1 MKKLWEEKMNRINPY
16 TPGAGVMPGYLAGRD
31 EVIQDGKNSIYSLI
45 NGYPRQPIVYY
56 GLRGVGKTVLLT
68 TLREYAIK
76 EGVITFHFEIQ
87 EKVSLINDIILSAN
101 ETLTKISK
109 IEKIKNIFEIAKN
122 NVQNFTLTYTKGD
135 SSISVDM
142 NKKLGDM
149 MLQSNVV
156 ELLLNLG
163 RLAKES
169 KNTIIYF
176 IDEIQYAKQ
185 NELEALITAQHR
197 INQERLPITI
207 IGAGLPKVLVTMTQS
222 KTYAERMFSFVE
234 ISSLGYEDV
243 KRAIMNPGK
252 PFDITYTEEALKE
265 IYKIT
270 EGYPYFIQQF
280 CYLMS
285 KKYKKIDLDI
295 VKDMESIFFKELDKS
310 FFKVRFDKCT
320 PKEKEFM
327 FAMVQCGELP
337 CTVANV
343 AQIMNKELKNISPIR
358 ARLIGKGLIY
368 STSYGEIDFTVP
380 KFDEFLKR
388 IRKEL

>member
-1 MKKLWEEKMNRINPY
+1 MQKIINPY

-31 EVIQDGKNSIYSLI
+31 DIIQDGKDSIYSLM
-45 NGYPRQPIVYY
+45 NGYPRQPIIYY

-68 TLREYAIK
+68 ALKEYAIK
-76 EGVITFHFEIQ
+76 EGVLAFHFEIQ

-101 ETLTKISK
+101 QTLAKISK
-109 IEKIKNIFEIAKN
+109 VEKIKNIFEVAKN
-122 NVQNFTLTYTKGD
+122 SLQSFTLTYTTGEN
-135 SSISVDM
+135 SISVEM
-142 NKKLGDM
+142 NKKLSEM
-149 MLQSNVV
+149 MLQSNLV

-207 IGAGLPKVLVTMTQS
+207 IAAGLPKILVNMTES
-222 KTYAERMFSFVE
+222 KTYAERMFAFIE
-234 ISSLGYEDV
+234 ISSLEYKDA
-243 KRAIMNPGK
+243 KNAIVNPGK

-265 IYKIT
+265 IYQIT

-280 CYLMS
+280 CYLIS
-285 KKYKKIDLDI
+285 KKYKDIDLNI
-295 VKDMESIFFKELDKS
+295 VNEMKSIFFKELDKS

-320 PKEKEFM
+320 SREKEFM
-327 FAMVQCGELP
+327 FAMANCGELP
-337 CTVANV
+337 CTVASV
-343 AQIMNKELKNISPIR
+343 AHILNKDLKSISPIR
-358 ARLIGKGLIY
+358 ARLINKGLIY
-368 STSYGEIDFTVP
+368 ATRYGEIDFTVP

-388 IRKEL
+388 MKLV

>member
-1 MKKLWEEKMNRINPY
+1 MKKINPY

-31 EVIQDGKNSIYSLI
+31 EIIQEGKDSIYSLMH
-45 NGYPRQPIVYY
+45 GYPKQPIIYY

-68 TLREYAIK
+68 ALNEYAIR
-76 EGVITFHFEIQ
+76 EGVLTFHFEIQ

-101 ETLTKISK
+101 QTLSKISK
-109 IEKIKNIFEIAKN
+109 VEKIKNIFEVAKN
-122 NVQNFTLTYTKGD
+122 SLQNFTLTYTAGE
-135 SSISVDM
+135 SSVSVEM
-142 NKKLGDM
+142 NKKLGEM
-149 MLQSNVV
+149 MLQSNLV

-207 IGAGLPKVLVTMTQS
+207 IGAGLPKILVNVTES
-222 KTYAERMFSFVE
+222 KTYAERMFAFVE
-234 ISSLGYEDV
+234 ISSLDYKDA
-243 KRAIMNPGK
+243 KNAIVNPGK
-252 PFDITYTEEALKE
+252 PFNITYTEEALEE

-280 CYLMS
+280 CYIIS
-285 KKYKKIDLDI
+285 KKYKEIDLNVVNEMKI
-295 VKDMESIFFKELDKS
+295 VFFKELDKS

-327 FAMVQCGELP
+327 FAMVNCGELP

-343 AQIMNKELKNISPIR
+343 AHILNKDLKSISPIR
-358 ARLIGKGLIY
+358 ARLINKGLIY
-368 STSYGEIDFTVP
+368 ATRHGEIDFTVP

-388 IRKEL
+388 ISK

>member
-1 MKKLWEEKMNRINPY
+1 MKKINPY

-31 EVIQDGKNSIYSLI
+31 EIIQEGKDSIYSLMH
-45 NGYPRQPIVYY
+45 GYPRQPIIYY

-68 TLREYAIK
+68 ALNEYAIR
-76 EGVITFHFEIQ
+76 EGVLTFHFEIQ

-101 ETLTKISK
+101 QTLSKISK
-109 IEKIKNIFEIAKN
+109 VEKIKNIFEVAKN
-122 NVQNFTLTYTKGD
+122 SLQSFTLTYTAGEN
-135 SSISVDM
+135 SVSVEM
-142 NKKLGDM
+142 NKKLGEM
-149 MLQSNVV
+149 MLQSNLV

-207 IGAGLPKVLVTMTQS
+207 IGAGLPKILVNVTES
-222 KTYAERMFSFVE
+222 KTYAERMFAFVE
-234 ISSLGYEDV
+234 ISSLDYKDA
-243 KRAIMNPGK
+243 KNAIVNPGK
-252 PFDITYTEEALKE
+252 PFNITYTEEALEE

-280 CYLMS
+280 CYIIS
-285 KKYKKIDLDI
+285 KKYKEIDLNVVNEMKI
-295 VKDMESIFFKELDKS
+295 VFFKELDKS

-327 FAMVQCGELP
+327 FAMVNCGELP

-343 AQIMNKELKNISPIR
+343 AHILNKDLKSISPIR
-358 ARLIGKGLIY
+358 ARLINKGLIY
-368 STSYGEIDFTVP
+368 ATRHGEIDFTVP

-388 IRKEL
+388 ISK

>member
-1 MKKLWEEKMNRINPY
+1 MQKIINPY

-31 EVIQDGKNSIYSLI
+31 DIIQDGKDSIYSLM
-45 NGYPRQPIVYY
+45 NGYPRQPIIYY

-68 TLREYAIK
+68 ALKEYAIK
-76 EGVITFHFEIQ
+76 EGVLAFHFEIQ

-101 ETLTKISK
+101 QTLTKISK
-109 IEKIKNIFEIAKN
+109 VEKIKNIFEVAKN
-122 NVQNFTLTYTKGD
+122 SLQSFTLTYTTGEN
-135 SSISVDM
+135 SISVEM
-142 NKKLGDM
+142 NKKLSEM
-149 MLQSNVV
+149 MLQSNLV

-207 IGAGLPKVLVTMTQS
+207 IAAGLPKILVNMTES
-222 KTYAERMFSFVE
+222 KTYAERMFAFVE
-234 ISSLGYEDV
+234 ISSLEYKDA
-243 KRAIMNPGK
+243 KNAIVNPGK

-265 IYKIT
+265 IYQIT

-280 CYLMS
+280 CYLIS
-285 KKYKKIDLDI
+285 KKYKDIDLNI
-295 VKDMESIFFKELDKS
+295 VNEMKSIFFKELDKS

-320 PKEKEFM
+320 PREKEFM
-327 FAMVQCGELP
+327 FAMANCGELP

-343 AQIMNKELKNISPIR
+343 AHILNKDLKSISPIR
-358 ARLIGKGLIY
+358 ARLINKGLIY
-368 STSYGEIDFTVP
+368 ATRYGEIDFTVP

-388 IRKEL
+388 MKLV

>member
-1 MKKLWEEKMNRINPY
+1 MKKINPY

-31 EVIQDGKNSIYSLI
+31 EVIQEGKDSIYSLMH
-45 NGYPRQPIVYY
+45 GYPRQPIIYY

-68 TLREYAIK
+68 ALNEYAIR
-76 EGVITFHFEIQ
+76 EGVLTFHFEIQ

-101 ETLTKISK
+101 QTLSKISK
-109 IEKIKNIFEIAKN
+109 VEKIKNIFEVAKN
-122 NVQNFTLTYTKGD
+122 SLQNFTLTYTAGE
-135 SSISVDM
+135 SSVSVEM
-142 NKKLGDM
+142 NKKLGEM
-149 MLQSNVV
+149 MLQSNLV

-207 IGAGLPKVLVTMTQS
+207 IGAGLPKILVNVTES
-222 KTYAERMFSFVE
+222 KTYAERMFAFVE
-234 ISSLGYEDV
+234 ISSLDYKDA
-243 KRAIMNPGK
+243 KNAIVNPGK
-252 PFDITYTEEALKE
+252 PFNITYTEEALEE

-280 CYLMS
+280 CYIIS
-285 KKYKKIDLDI
+285 KKYKEIDLNVVNEMKI
-295 VKDMESIFFKELDKS
+295 VFFKELDKS

-327 FAMVQCGELP
+327 FAMVNCGELP

-343 AQIMNKELKNISPIR
+343 AHILNKDLKSISPIR
-358 ARLIGKGLIY
+358 ARLINKGLIY
-368 STSYGEIDFTVP
+368 ATRHGEIDFTVP

-388 IRKEL
+388 ISK

>member
-1 MKKLWEEKMNRINPY
+1 MQKIINPY

-31 EVIQDGKNSIYSLI
+31 DIIQDGKDSIYSLM
-45 NGYPRQPIVYY
+45 NGYPRQPIIYY

-68 TLREYAIK
+68 ALKEYAIK
-76 EGVITFHFEIQ
+76 EGVLAFHFEIQ

-101 ETLTKISK
+101 QTLAKISK
-109 IEKIKNIFEIAKN
+109 VEKIKNIFEVAKN
-122 NVQNFTLTYTKGD
+122 SLQSFTLTYTTGEN
-135 SSISVDM
+135 SISVEM
-142 NKKLGDM
+142 NKKLSEM
-149 MLQSNVV
+149 MLQSNLV

-169 KNTIIYF
+169 KNTIVYF

-207 IGAGLPKVLVTMTQS
+207 IAAGLPKILVNMTES
-222 KTYAERMFSFVE
+222 KTYAERMFAFVE
-234 ISSLGYEDV
+234 ISSLEYKDA
-243 KRAIMNPGK
+243 KNAIVNPGK

-265 IYKIT
+265 IYQIT

-280 CYLMS
+280 CYLIS
-285 KKYKKIDLDI
+285 KKYKDIDLNI
-295 VKDMESIFFKELDKS
+295 VNEMKSIFFKELDKS

-320 PKEKEFM
+320 PREKEFM
-327 FAMVQCGELP
+327 FAMANCGELP

-343 AQIMNKELKNISPIR
+343 AHILNKDLKSISPIR
-358 ARLIGKGLIY
+358 ARLINKGLIY
-368 STSYGEIDFTVP
+368 ATRYGEIDFTVP

-388 IRKEL
+388 MKLV

>member
-1 MKKLWEEKMNRINPY
+1 MQKIINPY

-31 EVIQDGKNSIYSLI
+31 DIIQDGKDSIYSLM
-45 NGYPRQPIVYY
+45 NGYPRQPIIYY

-68 TLREYAIK
+68 ALKEYAIK
-76 EGVITFHFEIQ
+76 EGVLAFHFEIQ

-101 ETLTKISK
+101 QTLAKISK
-109 IEKIKNIFEIAKN
+109 VERIKNIFEVAKN
-122 NVQNFTLTYTKGD
+122 SLQSFTLTYTTGEN
-135 SSISVDM
+135 SISVEM
-142 NKKLGDM
+142 NKKLSEM
-149 MLQSNVV
+149 MLQSNLV

-207 IGAGLPKVLVTMTQS
+207 IAAGLPKILVNMTES
-222 KTYAERMFSFVE
+222 KTYAERMFAFIE
-234 ISSLGYEDV
+234 ISSLEYKDA
-243 KRAIMNPGK
+243 KNAIVNPGK

-265 IYKIT
+265 IYQIT

-280 CYLMS
+280 CYLIS
-285 KKYKKIDLDI
+285 KKYKDIDLNI
-295 VKDMESIFFKELDKS
+295 VNEMKSIFFKELDKS

-320 PKEKEFM
+320 PREKEFM
-327 FAMVQCGELP
+327 FAMANCGELP
-337 CTVANV
+337 CTVASV
-343 AQIMNKELKNISPIR
+343 AHILNKDLKSISPIR
-358 ARLIGKGLIY
+358 ARLINKGLIY
-368 STSYGEIDFTVP
+368 ATRYGEIDFTVP

-388 IRKEL
+388 MKLV

>member
-1 MKKLWEEKMNRINPY
+1 MQKINPY

-31 EVIQDGKNSIYSLI
+31 DVIQDGKDSIYSLMHS
-45 NGYPRQPIVYY
+45 YPRQPIIYY

-68 TLREYAIK
+68 ALKEYAIK
-76 EGVITFHFEIQ
+76 EGVLAFHFEIQ

-101 ETLTKISK
+101 QTLAKISK
-109 IEKIKNIFEIAKN
+109 VEKIKNIFEVAKN
-122 NVQNFTLTYTKGD
+122 SLQSFTLTYTTGEN
-135 SSISVDM
+135 SISVEM
-142 NKKLGDM
+142 NKKLSEM
-149 MLQSNVV
+149 MLQSNLV

-207 IGAGLPKVLVTMTQS
+207 IAAGLPKILVNMTES
-222 KTYAERMFSFVE
+222 KTYAERMFAFVE
-234 ISSLGYEDV
+234 ISSLEYKDA
-243 KRAIMNPGK
+243 KNAIVNPGK

-265 IYKIT
+265 IYQIT

-280 CYLMS
+280 CYLIS
-285 KKYKKIDLDI
+285 KKYKDIDLNI
-295 VKDMESIFFKELDKS
+295 VNEMKSIFFKELDKS

-320 PKEKEFM
+320 PREKEFM
-327 FAMVQCGELP
+327 FAMANCGELP

-343 AQIMNKELKNISPIR
+343 AHILNKDLKSISPIR
-358 ARLIGKGLIY
+358 ARLINKGLIY
-368 STSYGEIDFTVP
+368 ATRYGEIDFTVP

-388 IRKEL
+388 MKLV

>member
-1 MKKLWEEKMNRINPY
+1 MQKINPY

-31 EVIQDGKNSIYSLI
+31 DVIQDGKDSIYSLMHS
-45 NGYPRQPIVYY
+45 YPRQPIIYY

-68 TLREYAIK
+68 ALKEYAIK
-76 EGVITFHFEIQ
+76 EGVLAFHFEIQ

-101 ETLTKISK
+101 QTLAKISK
-109 IEKIKNIFEIAKN
+109 VEKIKNIFEVAKN
-122 NVQNFTLTYTKGD
+122 SLQSFTLTYTTGEN
-135 SSISVDM
+135 SISVEM
-142 NKKLGDM
+142 NKKLSEM
-149 MLQSNVV
+149 MLQSNLV

-207 IGAGLPKVLVTMTQS
+207 IAAGLPKILVNMTES
-222 KTYAERMFSFVE
+222 KTYAERMFAFVE
-234 ISSLGYEDV
+234 ISSLEYKDA
-243 KRAIMNPGK
+243 KNAIVNPGK

-265 IYKIT
+265 IYQIT

-280 CYLMS
+280 CYLIS
-285 KKYKKIDLDI
+285 KKYKDIDLNI
-295 VKDMESIFFKELDKS
+295 VNEMKSIFFKELDKS

-320 PKEKEFM
+320 PREKEFM
-327 FAMVQCGELP
+327 FAMANCGKLP

-343 AQIMNKELKNISPIR
+343 AHILNKDLKSISPIR
-358 ARLIGKGLIY
+358 ARLINKGLIY
-368 STSYGEIDFTVP
+368 ATRYGEIDFTVP

-388 IRKEL
+388 MKLV

>member
-1 MKKLWEEKMNRINPY
+1 MQKIINPY

-31 EVIQDGKNSIYSLI
+31 DIIQDGKDSIYSLM
-45 NGYPRQPIVYY
+45 NGYPRQPIIYY

-68 TLREYAIK
+68 ALKEYAIK
-76 EGVITFHFEIQ
+76 EGVLAFHFEIQ

-101 ETLTKISK
+101 QTLAKISK
-109 IEKIKNIFEIAKN
+109 VEKIKNIFEVAKN
-122 NVQNFTLTYTKGD
+122 SLQSFTLTYTTGEN
-135 SSISVDM
+135 SISVEM
-142 NKKLGDM
+142 NKKLSEM
-149 MLQSNVV
+149 MLQSNLV

-207 IGAGLPKVLVTMTQS
+207 IAAGLPKILVNMTES
-222 KTYAERMFSFVE
+222 KTYAERMFAFVE
-234 ISSLGYEDV
+234 ISSLEYKDA
-243 KRAIMNPGK
+243 KNAIVNPGK

-265 IYKIT
+265 IYQIT

-280 CYLMS
+280 CYLIS
-285 KKYKKIDLDI
+285 KKYKDIDLNI
-295 VKDMESIFFKELDKS
+295 VNEMKSIFFKELDKS

-320 PKEKEFM
+320 PREKEFM
-327 FAMVQCGELP
+327 FAMANCGELP

-343 AQIMNKELKNISPIR
+343 AHILNKDLKSISPIR
-358 ARLIGKGLIY
+358 ARLINKGLIY
-368 STSYGEIDFTVP
+368 ATRYGEIDFTVP

-388 IRKEL
+388 MKLV

>member
-1 MKKLWEEKMNRINPY
+1 MQKIINPY

-31 EVIQDGKNSIYSLI
+31 DIIQDGKDSIYSLM
-45 NGYPRQPIVYY
+45 NGYPRQPIIYY

-68 TLREYAIK
+68 ALKEYAIK
-76 EGVITFHFEIQ
+76 EGVLAFHFEIQ

-101 ETLTKISK
+101 QTLAKISK
-109 IEKIKNIFEIAKN
+109 VEKIKNIFEVAKN
-122 NVQNFTLTYTKGD
+122 SLQSFTLTYTTGEN
-135 SSISVDM
+135 SISVEM
-142 NKKLGDM
+142 NKKLSEM
-149 MLQSNVV
+149 MLQSNLV

-207 IGAGLPKVLVTMTQS
+207 IAAGLPKILVNMTES
-222 KTYAERMFSFVE
+222 KTYAERMFAFIE
-234 ISSLGYEDV
+234 ISSLEYKDA
-243 KRAIMNPGK
+243 KNAIVNPGK

-265 IYKIT
+265 IYQIT

-280 CYLMS
+280 CYLIS
-285 KKYKKIDLDI
+285 KKYKDIDLNI
-295 VKDMESIFFKELDKS
+295 VNEMKSIFFKELDKS

-320 PKEKEFM
+320 SREKEFI
-327 FAMVQCGELP
+327 FAMANCGELP
-337 CTVANV
+337 CTVASV
-343 AQIMNKELKNISPIR
+343 AHILNKDLKSISPIR
-358 ARLIGKGLIY
+358 ARLINKGLIY
-368 STSYGEIDFTVP
+368 ATRYGEIDFTVP

-388 IRKEL
+388 MKLV

>member
-1 MKKLWEEKMNRINPY
+1 MKKINPY

-31 EVIQDGKNSIYSLI
+31 EIIQEGKDSIYSLMH
-45 NGYPRQPIVYY
+45 GYPRQPIIYY

-68 TLREYAIK
+68 ALNEYAIR
-76 EGVITFHFEIQ
+76 EGVLTFHFEIQ

-101 ETLTKISK
+101 QTLSKISK
-109 IEKIKNIFEIAKN
+109 VEKIKNIFEVAKN
-122 NVQNFTLTYTKGD
+122 SLQSFTLTYTAGEN
-135 SSISVDM
+135 SVSVEM
-142 NKKLGDM
+142 NKKLGEM
-149 MLQSNVV
+149 MLQSNLV

-169 KNTIIYF
+169 NNTIIYF

-207 IGAGLPKVLVTMTQS
+207 IGAGLPKILVNVTES
-222 KTYAERMFSFVE
+222 KTYAERMFAFVE
-234 ISSLGYEDV
+234 ISSLDYKDA
-243 KRAIMNPGK
+243 KNAIVNPGK
-252 PFDITYTEEALKE
+252 PFNITYTEEALEE

-280 CYLMS
+280 CYIIS
-285 KKYKKIDLDI
+285 KKYKEIDLNVVNEMKI
-295 VKDMESIFFKELDKS
+295 VFFKELDKS

-327 FAMVQCGELP
+327 FAMVNCGELP

-343 AQIMNKELKNISPIR
+343 AHILNKDLKSISPIR
-358 ARLIGKGLIY
+358 ARLINKGLIY
-368 STSYGEIDFTVP
+368 ATRHGEIDFTVP

-388 IRKEL
+388 ISK

>member
-1 MKKLWEEKMNRINPY
+1 MLKIINPY

-31 EVIQDGKNSIYSLI
+31 DIIQDGKDSIYSLM
-45 NGYPRQPIVYY
+45 NGYPRQPIIYY

-68 TLREYAIK
+68 ALKEYAIK
-76 EGVITFHFEIQ
+76 EGVLAFHFEIQ

-101 ETLTKISK
+101 QTLTKISK
-109 IEKIKNIFEIAKN
+109 VEKIKNIFEVAKN
-122 NVQNFTLTYTKGD
+122 SLQSFTLTYTTGEN
-135 SSISVDM
+135 SISVEM
-142 NKKLGDM
+142 NKKLSEM
-149 MLQSNVV
+149 MLQSNLV

-207 IGAGLPKVLVTMTQS
+207 IAAGLPKILVNMTES
-222 KTYAERMFSFVE
+222 KTYAERMFAFVE
-234 ISSLGYEDV
+234 ISSLEYKDA
-243 KRAIMNPGK
+243 KNAIVNPGK

-265 IYKIT
+265 IYQIT

-280 CYLMS
+280 CYLIS
-285 KKYKKIDLDI
+285 KKYKDIDLNI
-295 VKDMESIFFKELDKS
+295 VNEMKSIFFKELDKS

-320 PKEKEFM
+320 PREKEFM
-327 FAMVQCGELP
+327 FAMANCGELP

-343 AQIMNKELKNISPIR
+343 AHILNKDLKSISPIR
-358 ARLIGKGLIY
+358 ARLINKGLIY
-368 STSYGEIDFTVP
+368 ATRYGEIDFTVP

-388 IRKEL
+388 MKLV

>member
-1 MKKLWEEKMNRINPY
+1 MKKINPY

-31 EVIQDGKNSIYSLI
+31 EVIQEGKDSIYSLMH
-45 NGYPRQPIVYY
+45 GYPRQPIIYY

-68 TLREYAIK
+68 ALNEYAIR
-76 EGVITFHFEIQ
+76 EGVLTFHFEIQ

-101 ETLTKISK
+101 QTLSKISK
-109 IEKIKNIFEIAKN
+109 VEKIKNIFEVAKN
-122 NVQNFTLTYTKGD
+122 SLQSFTLTYTAGEN
-135 SSISVDM
+135 SVSVEM
-142 NKKLGDM
+142 NKKLGEM
-149 MLQSNVV
+149 MLQSNLV

-207 IGAGLPKVLVTMTQS
+207 IGAGLPKILVNMTES
-222 KTYAERMFSFVE
+222 KTYAERMFAFVE
-234 ISSLGYEDV
+234 ISSLDYKDA
-243 KRAIMNPGK
+243 KNAIVNPGK
-252 PFDITYTEEALKE
+252 PFNITYTEEALEE

-280 CYLMS
+280 CYIIS
-285 KKYKKIDLDI
+285 KKYKEIDLNVVNEMKI
-295 VKDMESIFFKELDKS
+295 VFFKELDKS

-327 FAMVQCGELP
+327 FAMVNCGELP

-343 AQIMNKELKNISPIR
+343 AHILNKDLKSISPIR
-358 ARLIGKGLIY
+358 ARLINKGLIY
-368 STSYGEIDFTVP
+368 ATRHGEIDFTVP

-388 IRKEL
+388 ISK

>member
-1 MKKLWEEKMNRINPY
+1 MQKIINPY

-31 EVIQDGKNSIYSLI
+31 DIIQDGKDSIYSLM
-45 NGYPRQPIVYY
+45 NGYPRQPIIYY

-68 TLREYAIK
+68 ALKEYAIK
-76 EGVITFHFEIQ
+76 EGVLAFYFEIQ

-101 ETLTKISK
+101 QTLTKISK
-109 IEKIKNIFEIAKN
+109 VEKIKNIFEVAKN
-122 NVQNFTLTYTKGD
+122 SLQSFTLTYTTGEN
-135 SSISVDM
+135 SISVEM
-142 NKKLGDM
+142 NKKLSEM
-149 MLQSNVV
+149 MLQSNLV

-207 IGAGLPKVLVTMTQS
+207 IAAGLPKILVNMTES
-222 KTYAERMFSFVE
+222 KTYAERMFAFVE
-234 ISSLGYEDV
+234 ISSLEYKDA
-243 KRAIMNPGK
+243 KNAIVNPGK

-265 IYKIT
+265 IYQIT

-280 CYLMS
+280 CYLIS
-285 KKYKKIDLDI
+285 KKYKDIDLNI
-295 VKDMESIFFKELDKS
+295 VNEMKSIFFKELDKS

-320 PKEKEFM
+320 PREKEFM
-327 FAMVQCGELP
+327 FAMANCGELP

-343 AQIMNKELKNISPIR
+343 AHILNKDLKSISPIR
-358 ARLIGKGLIY
+358 ARLINKGLIY
-368 STSYGEIDFTVP
+368 ATRYGEIDFTVP

-388 IRKEL
+388 MKLV

>member
-1 MKKLWEEKMNRINPY
+1 MKKINPY
-16 TPGAGVMPGYLAGRD
+16 TPMTEYLAGRD
-31 EVIQDGKNSIYSLI
+31 EVIQEGKDSIYSLMH
-45 NGYPRQPIVYY
+45 GYPRQPIIYY

-68 TLREYAIK
+68 ALREYAIK
-76 EGVITFHFEIQ
+76 EGVLTFHFEIQ

-101 ETLTKISK
+101 QTLSKISK
-109 IEKIKNIFEIAKN
+109 VEKIKNIFEAAKN
-122 NVQNFTLTYTKGD
+122 SLQSFTLTYTTGEN
-135 SSISVDM
+135 SISVEM
-142 NKKLGDM
+142 NKKLSEM
-149 MLQSNVV
+149 MLQSNLV

-207 IGAGLPKVLVTMTQS
+207 IAAGLPKILVNMTES
-222 KTYAERMFSFVE
+222 KTYAERMFAFVE
-234 ISSLGYEDV
+234 ISSLEYKDA
-243 KRAIMNPGK
+243 KNAIVNPGK

-280 CYLMS
+280 CHIIS
-285 KKYKKIDLDI
+285 KKYKEIDLNI
-295 VKDMESIFFKELDKS
+295 VNEMKSIFFKELDKS

-327 FAMVQCGELP
+327 FAMVSCGELP

-343 AQIMNKELKNISPIR
+343 AHIMNKELKSISPIR
-358 ARLIGKGLIY
+358 ARLINKGLIY
-368 STSYGEIDFTVP
+368 ATRHGEIDFTVP

-388 IRKEL
+388 IKANDNIGR

>member
-1 MKKLWEEKMNRINPY
+1 MQKIINPY

-31 EVIQDGKNSIYSLI
+31 DIIQDGKDSIYSLM
-45 NGYPRQPIVYY
+45 NGYPRQPIIYY

-68 TLREYAIK
+68 ALKEYAIK
-76 EGVITFHFEIQ
+76 EGVLAFHFEIQ

-101 ETLTKISK
+101 QTLAKISK
-109 IEKIKNIFEIAKN
+109 VEKIKNIFEVAKN
-122 NVQNFTLTYTKGD
+122 SLQSFTLTYTTGEN
-135 SSISVDM
+135 SISVEM
-142 NKKLGDM
+142 NKKLSEM
-149 MLQSNVV
+149 MLQSNLV

-207 IGAGLPKVLVTMTQS
+207 IAAGLPKILVNMTES
-222 KTYAERMFSFVE
+222 KTYAERMFAFVE
-234 ISSLGYEDV
+234 ISSLEYKDA
-243 KRAIMNPGK
+243 KNAIVNPGK

-265 IYKIT
+265 IYQIT

-280 CYLMS
+280 CYLIS
-285 KKYKKIDLDI
+285 KKYKDIDLNI
-295 VKDMESIFFKELDKS
+295 VNEMKSIFFKELDKS

-327 FAMVQCGELP
+327 FAMANCGELP

-343 AQIMNKELKNISPIR
+343 AHILNKDLKSISPIR
-358 ARLIGKGLIY
+358 ARLINKGLIY
-368 STSYGEIDFTVP
+368 ATRYGEIDFTVP

-388 IRKEL
+388 MKLV

>member
-1 MKKLWEEKMNRINPY
+1 MKKEINKFLY
-16 TPGAGVMPGYLAGRD
+16 FYRFLATVMPGYLAGRD
-31 EVIQDGKNSIYSLI
+31 EVIQEGKDSIYSLMH
-45 NGYPRQPIVYY
+45 GYPRQPIIYY

-68 TLREYAIK
+68 ALNEYAIR
-76 EGVITFHFEIQ
+76 EGVLTFHFEIQ

-101 ETLTKISK
+101 QTLSKISK
-109 IEKIKNIFEIAKN
+109 VEKIKNIFEVAKN
-122 NVQNFTLTYTKGD
+122 SLQSFTLTYTAGEN
-135 SSISVDM
+135 SVSVEM
-142 NKKLGDM
+142 NKKLGEM
-149 MLQSNVV
+149 MLQSNLV

-169 KNTIIYF
+169 NNTIIYF

-207 IGAGLPKVLVTMTQS
+207 IGAGLPKILVNVTES
-222 KTYAERMFSFVE
+222 KTYAERMFAFVE
-234 ISSLGYEDV
+234 ISSLDYKDA
-243 KRAIMNPGK
+243 KNAIVNPGK
-252 PFDITYTEEALKE
+252 PFNITYTEEALEE

-280 CYLMS
+280 CYIIS
-285 KKYKKIDLDI
+285 KKYKEIDLNVVNEMKI
-295 VKDMESIFFKELDKS
+295 VFFKELDKS

-327 FAMVQCGELP
+327 FAMVNCGELP

-343 AQIMNKELKNISPIR
+343 AHILNKDLKSISPIR
-358 ARLIGKGLIY
+358 ARLINKGLIY
-368 STSYGEIDFTVP
+368 ATRHGEIDFTVP

-388 IRKEL
+388 ISK

>member
-1 MKKLWEEKMNRINPY
+1 MKKINPY
-16 TPGAGVMPGYLAGRD
+16 TPMTEYLAGRD
-31 EVIQDGKNSIYSLI
+31 EVIQEGKDSIYSLMH
-45 NGYPRQPIVYY
+45 GYPRQPIIYY

-68 TLREYAIK
+68 ALREYAIK
-76 EGVITFHFEIQ
+76 EGVLTFHFEIQ

-101 ETLTKISK
+101 QTLSKISK
-109 IEKIKNIFEIAKN
+109 VEKIKNIFEAAKN
-122 NVQNFTLTYTKGD
+122 SLQSFTLTYTTGENT
-135 SSISVDM
+135 ISVEM
-142 NKKLGDM
+142 NKKLSEM
-149 MLQSNVV
+149 MLQSNLV

-207 IGAGLPKVLVTMTQS
+207 IAAGLPKILVNMTES
-222 KTYAERMFSFVE
+222 KTYAERMFAFVE
-234 ISSLGYEDV
+234 ISSLEYKDA
-243 KRAIMNPGK
+243 KNAIVNPGK
-252 PFDITYTEEALKE
+252 PFDITYTAEALKE

-280 CYLMS
+280 CYLIS
-285 KKYKKIDLDI
+285 KKYKEIDLNI
-295 VKDMESIFFKELDKS
+295 VNEMKSVFFKELDKS

-327 FAMVQCGELP
+327 FAMVSCGELP

-343 AQIMNKELKNISPIR
+343 AHIMNKELKSISPIR
-358 ARLIGKGLIY
+358 ARLINKGLIY
-368 STSYGEIDFTVP
+368 ATRHGEIDFTVP

-388 IRKEL
+388 IKVNDDRDR

>member
-1 MKKLWEEKMNRINPY
+1 MNRINPY

>member
-1 MKKLWEEKMNRINPY
+1 MKKINPY

-31 EVIQDGKNSIYSLI
+31 EVIQEGKDSIYSLMH
-45 NGYPRQPIVYY
+45 GYPRQPIIYY

-68 TLREYAIK
+68 ALREYAIQ
-76 EGVITFHFEIQ
+76 EGVLTFHFEIQ
-87 EKVSLINDIILSAN
+87 EKVSLINDIILSASQ
-101 ETLTKISK
+101 TLSKISK
-109 IEKIKNIFEIAKN
+109 VEKIKNIFEAAKN
-122 NVQNFTLTYTKGD
+122 SLQSFTLTYTTGEN
-135 SSISVDM
+135 SISVEM
-142 NKKLGDM
+142 NKKLSEM
-149 MLQSNVV
+149 MLQSNLV

-207 IGAGLPKVLVTMTQS
+207 IAAGLPKILVNMTES
-222 KTYAERMFSFVE
+222 KTYAERMFAFVE
-234 ISSLGYEDV
+234 ISSLEYKDA
-243 KRAIMNPGK
+243 KNAIVNPGK
-252 PFDITYTEEALKE
+252 PFDITYTEKALKE

-280 CYLMS
+280 CHLIS
-285 KKYKKIDLDI
+285 KKYKEIDLNI
-295 VKDMESIFFKELDKS
+295 VNEMKSVFFKELDKS

-327 FAMVQCGELP
+327 FAMVSCGELP

-343 AQIMNKELKNISPIR
+343 AHIMNKELKSISPIR
-358 ARLIGKGLIY
+358 ARLINKGLIY
-368 STSYGEIDFTVP
+368 ATRHGEIDFTVP
-380 KFDEFLKR
+380 KFDEFLKK
-388 IRKEL
+388 IKANDDKDK

>member
-1 MKKLWEEKMNRINPY
+1 MQKINPY

-31 EVIQDGKNSIYSLI
+31 DVIQDGKDSIYSLMHS
-45 NGYPRQPIVYY
+45 YPRQPIIYY

-68 TLREYAIK
+68 ALKEYAIK
-76 EGVITFHFEIQ
+76 EGVLAFHFEIQ

-101 ETLTKISK
+101 QTLAKISK
-109 IEKIKNIFEIAKN
+109 VEKIKNIFEVAKN
-122 NVQNFTLTYTKGD
+122 SLQSFTLTYTTGENT
-135 SSISVDM
+135 ISVEM
-142 NKKLGDM
+142 NKKLSEM
-149 MLQSNVV
+149 MLQSNLV

-207 IGAGLPKVLVTMTQS
+207 IAAGLPKILVNMTES
-222 KTYAERMFSFVE
+222 KTYAERMFAFVE
-234 ISSLGYEDV
+234 ISSLEYKDA
-243 KRAIMNPGK
+243 KNAIVNPGK
-252 PFDITYTEEALKE
+252 PFDITYTAEALKE

-280 CYLMS
+280 CYLIS
-285 KKYKKIDLDI
+285 KKYKEIDLNI
-295 VKDMESIFFKELDKS
+295 VNEMKSVFFKELDKS

-327 FAMVQCGELP
+327 FAMANCGELP

-343 AQIMNKELKNISPIR
+343 AHILNKDLKSISPIR
-358 ARLIGKGLIY
+358 ARLINKGLIY
-368 STSYGEIDFTVP
+368 ATRYGEIDFTVP

-388 IRKEL
+388 MKLV

>member
-1 MKKLWEEKMNRINPY
+1 MKKINPY
-16 TPGAGVMPGYLAGRD
+16 TPMTEYLAGRD
-31 EVIQDGKNSIYSLI
+31 EVIQEGKDSIYSLMH
-45 NGYPRQPIVYY
+45 GYPRQPIIYY

-68 TLREYAIK
+68 ALREYAIK
-76 EGVITFHFEIQ
+76 EGVLTFHFEIQ
-87 EKVSLINDIILSAN
+87 KKVSLINDIILSAN
-101 ETLTKISK
+101 QTLSKISK
-109 IEKIKNIFEIAKN
+109 VEKIKNIFEAAKN
-122 NVQNFTLTYTKGD
+122 SLQSFTLTYTTREN
-135 SSISVDM
+135 SISVEM
-142 NKKLGDM
+142 NKKLSEM
-149 MLQSNVV
+149 MLQSNLV

-207 IGAGLPKVLVTMTQS
+207 IAAGLPKILVNMTES
-222 KTYAERMFSFVE
+222 KTYAERMFAFVE
-234 ISSLGYEDV
+234 ISSLEYKDA
-243 KRAIMNPGK
+243 KNAIVNPGK

-265 IYKIT
+265 IYKMT

-280 CYLMS
+280 CYLIS
-285 KKYKKIDLDI
+285 KKYKEIDLNI
-295 VKDMESIFFKELDKS
+295 VNEMKSVFFKELDKS

-327 FAMVQCGELP
+327 FAMVSCGELP

-343 AQIMNKELKNISPIR
+343 AHIMNKELKSISPIR
-358 ARLIGKGLIY
+358 ARLINKGLIY
-368 STSYGEIDFTVP
+368 VTRHGEIDFTVP
-380 KFDEFLKR
+380 KFGEFLKR
-388 IRKEL
+388 IKLNDDMDR

>member
-1 MKKLWEEKMNRINPY
+1 MKKINPY
-16 TPGAGVMPGYLAGRD
+16 TPMTEYLAGRD
-31 EVIQDGKNSIYSLI
+31 EVIQEGKDSIYSLMH
-45 NGYPRQPIVYY
+45 GYPRQPIIYY

-68 TLREYAIK
+68 ALREYAIK
-76 EGVITFHFEIQ
+76 EGVLTFHFEIQ

-101 ETLTKISK
+101 QTLSKISK
-109 IEKIKNIFEIAKN
+109 VEKIKNIFEAAKN
-122 NVQNFTLTYTKGD
+122 SLQSFTLTYTTGEN
-135 SSISVDM
+135 SISVKM
-142 NKKLGDM
+142 NKKLSEM
-149 MLQSNVV
+149 MLQSNLV

-207 IGAGLPKVLVTMTQS
+207 IAAGLPKILVNMTES
-222 KTYAERMFSFVE
+222 KTYAERMFAFVE
-234 ISSLGYEDV
+234 ISSLEYKDA
-243 KRAIMNPGK
+243 KNAIVNPGK

-265 IYKIT
+265 IYKMT

-280 CYLMS
+280 CYLIS
-285 KKYKKIDLDI
+285 KKYKEIDLNI
-295 VKDMESIFFKELDKS
+295 VNEMKSVFFKELDKS

-327 FAMVQCGELP
+327 FAMVSCGELP

-343 AQIMNKELKNISPIR
+343 AHIMNKELKSISPIR
-358 ARLIGKGLIY
+358 ARLINKGLIY
-368 STSYGEIDFTVP
+368 VTRHGEIDFTVP
-380 KFDEFLKR
+380 KFGEFLKR
-388 IRKEL
+388 IKLNDDMDR

>member
-1 MKKLWEEKMNRINPY
+1 MQKIINPY

-31 EVIQDGKNSIYSLI
+31 DIIQDGKDSIYSLM
-45 NGYPRQPIVYY
+45 NGYPRQPIIYY

-68 TLREYAIK
+68 ALKEYAIK
-76 EGVITFHFEIQ
+76 EGVLAFHFEIQ

-101 ETLTKISK
+101 QTLAKISK
-109 IEKIKNIFEIAKN
+109 VEKIKNIFEVAKN
-122 NVQNFTLTYTKGD
+122 SLQSFTLTYTTGEN
-135 SSISVDM
+135 SISVEM
-142 NKKLGDM
+142 NKKLSEM
-149 MLQSNVV
+149 MLQSNLV

-169 KNTIIYF
+169 KNTIVYF

-207 IGAGLPKVLVTMTQS
+207 IAAGLPKILVNMTES
-222 KTYAERMFSFVE
+222 KTYAERMFAFIE
-234 ISSLGYEDV
+234 ISSLEYKDA
-243 KRAIMNPGK
+243 KNAIVNPGK

-265 IYKIT
+265 IYQIT

-280 CYLMS
+280 CYLIS
-285 KKYKKIDLDI
+285 KKYKDIDLNI
-295 VKDMESIFFKELDKS
+295 VNEMKSIFFKELDKS

-320 PKEKEFM
+320 PREKEFM
-327 FAMVQCGELP
+327 FAMANCGELP
-337 CTVANV
+337 CTVASV
-343 AQIMNKELKNISPIR
+343 AHILNKDLKSISPIR
-358 ARLIGKGLIY
+358 ARLINKGLIY
-368 STSYGEIDFTVP
+368 ATRYGEIDFTVP

-388 IRKEL
+388 MKLV

>member
-1 MKKLWEEKMNRINPY
+1 MQKIINPY

-31 EVIQDGKNSIYSLI
+31 DIIQDGKDSIYSLM
-45 NGYPRQPIVYY
+45 NGYPRQPIIYY

-68 TLREYAIK
+68 ALKEYAIK
-76 EGVITFHFEIQ
+76 EGVLAFHFEIQ

-101 ETLTKISK
+101 QTLAKISK
-109 IEKIKNIFEIAKN
+109 VEKIKNIFEVAKN
-122 NVQNFTLTYTKGD
+122 SLQSFTLTYTTGEN
-135 SSISVDM
+135 SISVEM
-142 NKKLGDM
+142 NKKLSEM
-149 MLQSNVV
+149 MLQSNLV

-207 IGAGLPKVLVTMTQS
+207 IAAGLPKILVNMTES
-222 KTYAERMFSFVE
+222 KTYAERMFAFVE
-234 ISSLGYEDV
+234 ISSLEYKDA
-243 KRAIMNPGK
+243 KNAIVNPGK

-265 IYKIT
+265 IYQIT

-280 CYLMS
+280 CYLIS
-285 KKYKKIDLDI
+285 KKYKDIDLNI
-295 VKDMESIFFKELDKS
+295 VNEMKSIFFKELDKS

-320 PKEKEFM
+320 PREKEFM
-327 FAMVQCGELP
+327 FAMANCGELP
-337 CTVANV
+337 CTVASV
-343 AQIMNKELKNISPIR
+343 AHILNKDLKSISPIR
-358 ARLIGKGLIY
+358 ARLINKGLIY
-368 STSYGEIDFTVP
+368 ATRYGEIDFTVP

-388 IRKEL
+388 MKLV

>member
-1 MKKLWEEKMNRINPY
+1 MKKINPY
-16 TPGAGVMPGYLAGRD
+16 TPMTEYLAGRD
-31 EVIQDGKNSIYSLI
+31 EVIQEGKDSIYSLMH
-45 NGYPRQPIVYY
+45 GYPRQPIIYY

-68 TLREYAIK
+68 ALREYAIK
-76 EGVITFHFEIQ
+76 EEVLTFHFEIQ

-101 ETLTKISK
+101 QTLSKISK
-109 IEKIKNIFEIAKN
+109 VEKIKNIFEAAKN
-122 NVQNFTLTYTKGD
+122 SLQSFTLTYTTREN
-135 SSISVDM
+135 SISVEM
-142 NKKLGDM
+142 NKKLSEM
-149 MLQSNVV
+149 MLQSNLV

-207 IGAGLPKVLVTMTQS
+207 IAAGLPKILVNMTES
-222 KTYAERMFSFVE
+222 KTYAERMFAFVE
-234 ISSLGYEDV
+234 ISSLEYKDA
-243 KRAIMNPGK
+243 KNAIVNPGK

-265 IYKIT
+265 IYKMT

-280 CYLMS
+280 CYLIS
-285 KKYKKIDLDI
+285 KKYKEIDLNI
-295 VKDMESIFFKELDKS
+295 VNEMKSVFFKELDKS

-327 FAMVQCGELP
+327 FAMVSCGELP

-343 AQIMNKELKNISPIR
+343 AHIMNKELKSISPIR
-358 ARLIGKGLIY
+358 ARLINKGLIY
-368 STSYGEIDFTVP
+368 VTRHGEIDFTVP
-380 KFDEFLKR
+380 KFGEFLKR
-388 IRKEL
+388 IKLNDDMDR

>member
-1 MKKLWEEKMNRINPY
+1 MKKINPY

-31 EVIQDGKNSIYSLI
+31 EVIQEGKDSIYSLMH
-45 NGYPRQPIVYY
+45 GYPRQPIIYY

-68 TLREYAIK
+68 ALNEYAIR
-76 EGVITFHFEIQ
+76 EGVLTFHFEIQ

-101 ETLTKISK
+101 QTLSKISK
-109 IEKIKNIFEIAKN
+109 VEKIKNIFEVAKN
-122 NVQNFTLTYTKGD
+122 SLQSFTLTYTAGEN
-135 SSISVDM
+135 SVSVEM
-142 NKKLGDM
+142 NKKLGEM
-149 MLQSNVV
+149 MLQSNLV

-169 KNTIIYF
+169 NNTIIYF

-185 NELEALITAQHR
+185 NELEALVTAQHR

-207 IGAGLPKVLVTMTQS
+207 IGAGLPKILVNVTES
-222 KTYAERMFSFVE
+222 KTYAERMFAFVE
-234 ISSLGYEDV
+234 ISSLDYKDA
-243 KRAIMNPGK
+243 KNAIVNPGK
-252 PFDITYTEEALKE
+252 PFNILYTEEALEE

-280 CYLMS
+280 CYIIS
-285 KKYKKIDLDI
+285 KKYKEIDLNVVNEMKI
-295 VKDMESIFFKELDKS
+295 VFFKELDKS

-327 FAMVQCGELP
+327 FAMVNCGELP

-343 AQIMNKELKNISPIR
+343 AHILNKDLKSISPIR
-358 ARLIGKGLIY
+358 ARLINKGLIY
-368 STSYGEIDFTVP
+368 ATRHGEIDFTVP

-388 IRKEL
+388 ISK

>member
-1 MKKLWEEKMNRINPY
+1 MKNINPY
-16 TPGAGVMPGYLAGRD
+16 TPGAGIMPGYLAGRD
-31 EVIQDGKNSIYSLI
+31 EIIQDGKDSIYSLMH
-45 NGYPRQPIVYY
+45 GYPRQPIIYY

-68 TLREYAIK
+68 ALREYAIK
-76 EGVITFHFEIQ
+76 EGVLTFHFEIQ

-101 ETLTKISK
+101 QTLSKISK
-109 IEKIKNIFEIAKN
+109 VEKIKNIFEAAKN
-122 NVQNFTLTYTKGD
+122 SLQNFTLTYTTGEN
-135 SSISVDM
+135 SISIEV
-142 NKKLGDM
+142 NKKLGEM
-149 MLQSNVV
+149 MLQNNTV

-163 RLAKES
+163 RLAKET

-176 IDEIQYAKQ
+176 IDEIQYAKL

-207 IGAGLPKVLVTMTQS
+207 IAAGLPKILVNVTES
-222 KTYAERMFSFVE
+222 KTYAERMLAFVE
-234 ISSLGYEDV
+234 ISSLDYNDT
-243 KRAIMNPGK
+243 KNAIVNPGK

-280 CYLMS
+280 CYLIS
-285 KKYKKIDLDI
+285 KKYKNIDLSI
-295 VKDMESIFFKELDKS
+295 VNEMKNIFFKELDKS

-327 FAMVQCGELP
+327 FAMADCGELP

-343 AQIMNKELKNISPIR
+343 AHILNKELKSISPIR
-358 ARLIGKGLIY
+358 ARLINKGLIY
-368 STSYGEIDFTVP
+368 ATRHGEIDFTVP

-388 IRKEL
+388 MNKEI

>member
-1 MKKLWEEKMNRINPY
+1 MKKINPY

-31 EVIQDGKNSIYSLI
+31 EVIQEGKDSIYSLMH
-45 NGYPRQPIVYY
+45 GYPRQPIIYY

-68 TLREYAIK
+68 ALNEYAIR
-76 EGVITFHFEIQ
+76 EGVLTFHFEIQ

-101 ETLTKISK
+101 QTLSKISK
-109 IEKIKNIFEIAKN
+109 VEKIKNIFEVAKN
-122 NVQNFTLTYTKGD
+122 SLQSFTLTYTAGEN
-135 SSISVDM
+135 SVSVEM
-142 NKKLGDM
+142 NKKLGEM
-149 MLQSNVV
+149 MLQSNLV

-176 IDEIQYAKQ
+176 IDEIQYANQ

-207 IGAGLPKVLVTMTQS
+207 IGAGLPKILVNMTES
-222 KTYAERMFSFVE
+222 KTYAERMFAFVE
-234 ISSLGYEDV
+234 ISSLDYKDA
-243 KRAIMNPGK
+243 KNAIVNPGK
-252 PFDITYTEEALKE
+252 PFNITYTEEALEE

-280 CYLMS
+280 CYIIS
-285 KKYKKIDLDI
+285 KKYKEIDLNVVNEMKI
-295 VKDMESIFFKELDKS
+295 VFFKELDKS

-327 FAMVQCGELP
+327 FAMVNCGELP

-343 AQIMNKELKNISPIR
+343 AHILNKDLKSISPIR
-358 ARLIGKGLIY
+358 ARLINKGLIY
-368 STSYGEIDFTVP
+368 ATRHGEIDFTVP

-388 IRKEL
+388 ISK

>member
-1 MKKLWEEKMNRINPY
+1 MQKIINPY

-31 EVIQDGKNSIYSLI
+31 DIIQDGKDSIYSLM
-45 NGYPRQPIVYY
+45 NGYPRQPIIYY

-68 TLREYAIK
+68 ALKEYAIK
-76 EGVITFHFEIQ
+76 EGVLAFHFEIQ

-101 ETLTKISK
+101 QTLAKISK
-109 IEKIKNIFEIAKN
+109 VEKIKNIFEVAKN
-122 NVQNFTLTYTKGD
+122 SLQSFTLTYTTGEN
-135 SSISVDM
+135 SISVEM
-142 NKKLGDM
+142 NKKLSEM
-149 MLQSNVV
+149 MLQSNLV

-207 IGAGLPKVLVTMTQS
+207 IAAGLPKILVNMTES
-222 KTYAERMFSFVE
+222 KTYAERMFAFIE
-234 ISSLGYEDV
+234 ISSLEYKDA
-243 KRAIMNPGK
+243 KNAIVNPGK

-265 IYKIT
+265 IYQIT

-280 CYLMS
+280 CYLIS
-285 KKYKKIDLDI
+285 KKYKDIDLNI
-295 VKDMESIFFKELDKS
+295 VNEMKSIFFKELDKS

-327 FAMVQCGELP
+327 FAMANCGELP
-337 CTVANV
+337 CTVASV
-343 AQIMNKELKNISPIR
+343 AHILNKDLKSISPIR
-358 ARLIGKGLIY
+358 ARLINKGLIY
-368 STSYGEIDFTVP
+368 ATRYGEIDFTVP

-388 IRKEL
+388 MKLV

>member
-1 MKKLWEEKMNRINPY
+1 MKKINPY

-31 EVIQDGKNSIYSLI
+31 EVIQEGKDSIYSLMH
-45 NGYPRQPIVYY
+45 GYPRQPIIYY

-68 TLREYAIK
+68 ALREYAIK
-76 EGVITFHFEIQ
+76 EGVLTFHFEIQ

-101 ETLTKISK
+101 QTLSKISK
-109 IEKIKNIFEIAKN
+109 VEKIKNIFEAAKN
-122 NVQNFTLTYTKGD
+122 SLQSFTLTYTTGEN
-135 SSISVDM
+135 SISVEM
-142 NKKLGDM
+142 NKKLSEM
-149 MLQSNVV
+149 MLQSNLV

-207 IGAGLPKVLVTMTQS
+207 IAAGLPKILVNMTES
-222 KTYAERMFSFVE
+222 KTYAERMFAFVE
-234 ISSLGYEDV
+234 ISSLEYKDA
-243 KRAIMNPGK
+243 KNAIVNPGK
-252 PFDITYTEEALKE
+252 PFGITYTEEALKE
-265 IYKIT
+265 IYRIT

-280 CYLMS
+280 CHLIS
-285 KKYKKIDLDI
+285 KKYKEIDLNI
-295 VKDMESIFFKELDKS
+295 VNEMKTVFFKELDKS

-327 FAMVQCGELP
+327 FAMVSCGELP

-343 AQIMNKELKNISPIR
+343 AYIMNKELKSISPIR
-358 ARLIGKGLIY
+358 ARLINKGLIY
-368 STSYGEIDFTVP
+368 ATRHGEIDFTVP

-388 IRKEL
+388 IKANDDIDR

>member
-1 MKKLWEEKMNRINPY
+1 MKKINPY
-16 TPGAGVMPGYLAGRD
+16 TPMTEYLAGRD
-31 EVIQDGKNSIYSLI
+31 EVIQEGKDSIYSLMH
-45 NGYPRQPIVYY
+45 GYPRQPIIYY

-68 TLREYAIK
+68 ALREYAIQ
-76 EGVITFHFEIQ
+76 EGILTFHFEIQ

-101 ETLTKISK
+101 QTLSKISK
-109 IEKIKNIFEIAKN
+109 VEKIKNIFEAAKN
-122 NVQNFTLTYTKGD
+122 SLQSFTLTYTTGEN
-135 SSISVDM
+135 SISVEM
-142 NKKLGDM
+142 NKKLSEM
-149 MLQSNVV
+149 MLQSNLV

-207 IGAGLPKVLVTMTQS
+207 IAAGLPKILVNMTES
-222 KTYAERMFSFVE
+222 KTYAERMFAFVE
-234 ISSLGYEDV
+234 ISSLEYKDA
-243 KRAIMNPGK
+243 KNAIVNPGK

-265 IYKIT
+265 IYQIT

-280 CYLMS
+280 CYLIS
-285 KKYKKIDLDI
+285 KKYKDIDLNI
-295 VKDMESIFFKELDKS
+295 VNEMKSIFFKELDKS

-320 PKEKEFM
+320 PREKEFM
-327 FAMVQCGELP
+327 FAMANCGELP
-337 CTVANV
+337 CTVASV
-343 AQIMNKELKNISPIR
+343 AHILNKDLKSISPIR
-358 ARLIGKGLIY
+358 ARLINKGLIY
-368 STSYGEIDFTVP
+368 ATRYGEIDFTVP

-388 IRKEL
+388 MKLV

>member
-1 MKKLWEEKMNRINPY
+1 MKKINSY
-16 TPGAGVMPGYLAGRD
+16 TPMTEYLAGRD
-31 EVIQDGKNSIYSLI
+31 EIIQEGKDSIYSLMY
-45 NGYPRQPIVYY
+45 GYPRQPIIYY

-68 TLREYAIK
+68 ALREYAIQ
-76 EGVITFHFEIQ
+76 EGVLTFHFEIQ

-101 ETLTKISK
+101 QALSKISK
-109 IEKIKNIFEIAKN
+109 VEKIKNILEAVKN
-122 NVQNFTLTYTKGD
+122 SLQSFTLTYTTREN
-135 SSISVDM
+135 SISVEM
-142 NKKLGDM
+142 NKKLSEM
-149 MLQSNVV
+149 MLQSNLV

-207 IGAGLPKVLVTMTQS
+207 IAAGLPKILVNMTES
-222 KTYAERMFSFVE
+222 KTYAERMFAFVE
-234 ISSLGYEDV
+234 ISSLEYKDD
-243 KRAIMNPGK
+243 KNAIVNLGK

-280 CYLMS
+280 CHIIS
-285 KKYKKIDLDI
+285 KKYKEIDLNI
-295 VKDMESIFFKELDKS
+295 VNEMKSIFFKELDKS

-327 FAMVQCGELP
+327 FAMVSCGELP

-343 AQIMNKELKNISPIR
+343 AHIMNKELKSISPIR
-358 ARLIGKGLIY
+358 ARLINKGLIY
-368 STSYGEIDFTVP
+368 ATRHGEIDFTVP

-388 IRKEL
+388 IKVNDDRDR

>member
-1 MKKLWEEKMNRINPY
+1 MQKIINPY

-31 EVIQDGKNSIYSLI
+31 DIIQDGKDSIYSLM
-45 NGYPRQPIVYY
+45 NGYPRQPIIYY

-68 TLREYAIK
+68 ALKEYAIK
-76 EGVITFHFEIQ
+76 EGVLAFHFEIQ

-101 ETLTKISK
+101 QTLTKISK
-109 IEKIKNIFEIAKN
+109 VEKIKNIFEVAKN
-122 NVQNFTLTYTKGD
+122 SLQSFTLTYTTGEN
-135 SSISVDM
+135 SISVEM
-142 NKKLGDM
+142 NKKLSEM
-149 MLQSNVV
+149 MLQSNLV

-207 IGAGLPKVLVTMTQS
+207 IAAGLPKILVNMTES
-222 KTYAERMFSFVE
+222 KTYAERMFAFIE
-234 ISSLGYEDV
+234 ISSLEYKDA
-243 KRAIMNPGK
+243 KNAIVNPGK

-265 IYKIT
+265 IYQIT

-280 CYLMS
+280 CYLIS
-285 KKYKKIDLDI
+285 KKYKDIDLNI
-295 VKDMESIFFKELDKS
+295 VNEMKSIFFKELDKS

-320 PKEKEFM
+320 PREKEFM
-327 FAMVQCGELP
+327 FAMANCGELP

-343 AQIMNKELKNISPIR
+343 AHILNKDLKSISPIR
-358 ARLIGKGLIY
+358 ARLINKGLIY
-368 STSYGEIDFTVP
+368 ATRYGEIDFTVP

-388 IRKEL
+388 MKLV

>member
-1 MKKLWEEKMNRINPY
+1 MQKIINPY

-31 EVIQDGKNSIYSLI
+31 DIIQDGKDSIYSLM
-45 NGYPRQPIVYY
+45 NGYPRQPIIYY

-68 TLREYAIK
+68 ALKEYAIK
-76 EGVITFHFEIQ
+76 EGVLAFHFEIQ

-101 ETLTKISK
+101 QTLAKISK
-109 IEKIKNIFEIAKN
+109 VEKIKNIFEVAKN
-122 NVQNFTLTYTKGD
+122 SLQSFTLTYTTGEN
-135 SSISVDM
+135 SISVEM
-142 NKKLGDM
+142 NKKLSEM
-149 MLQSNVV
+149 MLQSNLV

-207 IGAGLPKVLVTMTQS
+207 IAAGLPKILVNMTES
-222 KTYAERMFSFVE
+222 KTYAERMFAFVE
-234 ISSLGYEDV
+234 ISSLEYKDA
-243 KRAIMNPGK
+243 KNAIVNPGK

-265 IYKIT
+265 IYQIT

-280 CYLMS
+280 CYLIS
-285 KKYKKIDLDI
+285 KKYKDIDLNI
-295 VKDMESIFFKELDKS
+295 VNEMKSIFFKELDKS

-327 FAMVQCGELP
+327 FAMANCGELP
-337 CTVANV
+337 CTVASV
-343 AQIMNKELKNISPIR
+343 AHILNKDLKSISPIR
-358 ARLIGKGLIY
+358 ARLINKGLIY
-368 STSYGEIDFTVP
+368 ATRYGEIDFTVP

-388 IRKEL
+388 MKLV

>member
-1 MKKLWEEKMNRINPY
+1 MQKIINPY

-31 EVIQDGKNSIYSLI
+31 DIIQDGKDSIYSLM
-45 NGYPRQPIVYY
+45 NGYPRQPIIYY

-68 TLREYAIK
+68 ALKEYAIK
-76 EGVITFHFEIQ
+76 EGVLAFHFEIQ

-101 ETLTKISK
+101 QTLAKISK
-109 IEKIKNIFEIAKN
+109 VEKIKNIFEVAKN
-122 NVQNFTLTYTKGD
+122 SLQSFTLTYTTGEN
-135 SSISVDM
+135 SISVEM
-142 NKKLGDM
+142 NKKLSEM
-149 MLQSNVV
+149 MLQSNLV

-207 IGAGLPKVLVTMTQS
+207 IAAGLPKILVNMTES
-222 KTYAERMFSFVE
+222 KTYAERMFAFIE
-234 ISSLGYEDV
+234 ISSLEYKDA
-243 KRAIMNPGK
+243 KNAIVNPGK

-265 IYKIT
+265 IYQIT

-280 CYLMS
+280 CYLIS
-285 KKYKKIDLDI
+285 KKYKDIDLNI
-295 VKDMESIFFKELDKS
+295 VNEMKSIFFKELDKS

-320 PKEKEFM
+320 PREKEFM
-327 FAMVQCGELP
+327 FAMANCGELP

-343 AQIMNKELKNISPIR
+343 AHILNKDLKSISPIR
-358 ARLIGKGLIY
+358 ARLINKGLIY
-368 STSYGEIDFTVP
+368 ATRYGEIDFTVP

-388 IRKEL
+388 MKLV

>member
-1 MKKLWEEKMNRINPY
+1 MQKIINPY

-31 EVIQDGKNSIYSLI
+31 DIIQDGKDSIYSLM
-45 NGYPRQPIVYY
+45 NGYPRQPIIYY

-68 TLREYAIK
+68 ALKEYAIK
-76 EGVITFHFEIQ
+76 EGVLAFHFEIQ

-101 ETLTKISK
+101 QTLAKISK
-109 IEKIKNIFEIAKN
+109 VEKIKNIFEVAKN
-122 NVQNFTLTYTKGD
+122 SLQSFTLTYTTGEN
-135 SSISVDM
+135 SISVEM
-142 NKKLGDM
+142 NKKLSEM
-149 MLQSNVV
+149 MLQSNLV

-207 IGAGLPKVLVTMTQS
+207 IAAGLPKILVNMTES
-222 KTYAERMFSFVE
+222 KTYAERMFAFIE
-234 ISSLGYEDV
+234 ISSLEYKDA
-243 KRAIMNPGK
+243 KNAIVNPGK

-265 IYKIT
+265 IYQIT

-280 CYLMS
+280 CYLIS
-285 KKYKKIDLDI
+285 KKYKDIDLNI
-295 VKDMESIFFKELDKS
+295 VNEMKSIFFKELDKS

-320 PKEKEFM
+320 PREKEFM
-327 FAMVQCGELP
+327 FAMANCGELP
-337 CTVANV
+337 CTVASV
-343 AQIMNKELKNISPIR
+343 AHILNKDLKSISPIR
-358 ARLIGKGLIY
+358 ARLINKGLIY
-368 STSYGEIDFTVP
+368 ATRYGEIDFTVP

-388 IRKEL
+388 MKLV